1 MQTELLSPDIETL
14 VKEERYADV
23 ARFLSTRHPTE
34 DAELIEGLEP
44 EEIYHLFKKLDPRTA
59 IDIFRELPDTLQSE
73 TAELLSNVE
82 LTQLLKILPPD
93 EPAGDRKSVV

>member
-73 TAELLSNVE
+73 TAELLS
-82 LTQLLKILPPD
+82 D
-93 EPAGDRKSVV
+93 